1 MTAHLLPP
9 HFLISESSALFPPS
23 INLLSEMGWFQLG
36 SAVQPSQELFL
47 PVPTVIAA
55 SIHLPNGTHPVRGG
69 SPSGAWHA
77 AAPWQEQGMSLR
89 SCRGSRGAAGLS
101 DGAAL
106 CGGYRDGVQ
115 PLRAP
120 RCPSCAGRSPSP
132 VVISPVHQLSA
143 VLDPTIPMAGVS
155 PCTQRP
161 FPVRRPPGVG

>member
-89 SCRGSRGAAGLS
+89 SCCESRGAAGLC
-101 DGAAL
+101 L
-106 CGGYRDGVQ
+106 TV
-115 PLRAP
+115 LL
-120 RCPSCAGRSPSP
+120 CAGVTGTGFSSSEHLAVHPVRGEARHRSSFL
-132 VVISPVHQLSA
+132 QFTSA

-161 FPVRRPPGVG
+161 FPVRRPPGMG